1 MENDKEKF
9 KKISANKIK
18 MIHPNNYRL
27 FYELLEKESEKN
39 DMLKNNLIYIKKAL
53 DLMEPMDRK
62 SEEKDIICLVCEG
75 LIKGLDIEQ
84 AIEEA
89 NSNRLNEYLKLM
101 GKEAFKL
108 PEEQRYKNKEIYR
121 RMVQSDRKN
130 TSEIRG
136 VISDSEV
143 LQEATEYPILTE
155 VQTVS
160 KKPHDKKDNNH
171 YNNNNDKGKKD
182 IRNHF
187 VTQLIKLAK
196 KGNSRKRNTTDDSR
210 IFNGTRKG
218 SRKKFNAM
226 PKTTGI
232 R

>member
-1 MENDKEKF
+1 
-9 KKISANKIK
+9 
-18 MIHPNNYRL
+18 
-27 FYELLEKESEKN
+27 
-39 DMLKNNLIYIKKAL
+39 
-53 DLMEPMDRK
+53 MDRK